1 MMSPLLLH
9 MLSRMGLSSPS
20 ALFDAQ
26 HRPTIGFSGQDDF
39 SDPWSRDMGDNNTI
53 SLADQ
58 PVRHDLSG
66 LSSLPDPRATSRVEG
81 DSYGFMMPK
90 SYGGGDVDE
99 RTAHQA
105 RGAAFLQLGQGL
117 LAGAQSGRPLDILQG
132 LTRGAQGGLEAY
144 QGVLGHN
151 RDLQRQASVDARAE
165 QQAQDAHLASE
176 QERNLRTTQ
185 AAHQQKEWT
194 DEDAKKVKTA
204 QAAAAMVAA
213 IEKNAGPGSPEA
225 QQARAL
231 ATLGEDVDLGRL
243 ESLHNSVINRSHL
256 GEDIRTEASA
266 RTEAQIDTVPRLVK
280 AGVIEDPLAPGR
292 RADRGLD
299 FEAQRLAIERQR
311 EADYRTSLATRGTG
325 SAGGPGGK
333 MPTTAQFETDVATET
348 NRLLAAS
355 PLALRTKHAGEVD
368 RTKMLDPKWAQANPG
383 KIPLVETPSM
393 AEVEAERQQAEAI
406 ARRNVLSRYQ
416 GYKDSAG
423 APASGGNFDFD
434 PTTGTWNPR

>member
-26 HRPTIGFSGQDDF
+26 HRPKVGFSGQDDF
-39 SDPWSRDMGDNNTI
+39 PDVWSRDMGDNNTV

-58 PVRHDLSG
+58 PVRRDLSG
-66 LSSLPDPRATSRVEG
+66 LAPLPDPRASSRVES

-99 RTAHQA
+99 KTAHLA

-117 LAGAQSGRPLDILQG
+117 LAGAQTGRPLDILQG
-132 LTRGAQGGLEAY
+132 LTHGAQSGLEAY

-185 AAHQQKEWT
+185 AEHQQKEWT
-194 DEDAKKVKTA
+194 DEDAKKAKTA

-256 GEDIRTEASA
+256 GEDVKAEAIA
-266 RTEAQIDTVPRLVK
+266 RADAQIETVPRLVK
-280 AGVIEDPLAPGR
+280 AGVLEDPQAAGR

-311 EADYRTSLATRGTG
+311 EADYRTSLANQGTL
-325 SAGGPGGK
+325 GGPGGK

-355 PLALRTKHAGEVD
+355 PLVKRAKEAGKFD
-368 RTKMLDPKWAQANPG
+368 SSKALDPNWMKANPG
-383 KIPLVETPSM
+383 KVPLIEAPSM
-393 AEVEAERQQAEAI
+393 AEIEAERQQAEAI

-434 PTTGTWNPR
+434 PSTGTWNPR

>member
-26 HRPTIGFSGQDDF
+26 HRPKIGFSGQDDF
-39 SDPWSRDMGDNNTI
+39 SDVWSRDMGDGNTI

-58 PVRHDLSG
+58 PARRDLSG
-66 LSSLPDPRATSRVEG
+66 LAPLSDPRASSRVESN
-81 DSYGFMMPK
+81 SYGFMMPK
-90 SYGGGDVDE
+90 SYGGVDVDE
-99 RTAHQA
+99 KTAHQA

-117 LAGAQSGRPLDILQG
+117 LAGAESGKPLDILQG
-132 LTRGAQGGLEAY
+132 LTRGAQGGLDAY
-144 QGVLGHN
+144 QGVLGHH

-185 AAHQQKEWT
+185 AEHQQKEWS

-266 RTEAQIDTVPRLVK
+266 RAEAQIDTVPRLVK
-280 AGVIEDPLAPGR
+280 AGVIEDPLAAGR

-311 EADYRTSLATRGTG
+311 EADYKASLAGAG
-325 SAGGPGGK
+325 GIGGPGGK

-416 GYKDSAG
+416 GYRDSAG
-423 APASGGNFDFD
+423 NPASGGNFDFD
-434 PTTGTWNPR
+434 PLTGTWNPR